1 MAVVTRVIATT
12 AATNATFTTTTTTAL
27 LFKGMPLRRSQAFNL
42 IFNNNKNNKLVP
54 KRRLFTCSAL
64 YKPQIHIQEEGQF
77 ESLDYRVFFL
87 DNSGKKV

>member
-1 MAVVTRVIATT
+1 MAVVPRVIAAA
-12 AATNATFTTTTTTAL
+12 AATNATFTTTTTAL
-27 LFKGMPLRRSQAFNL
+27 LFKGTPLRRSQAFNL
-42 IFNNNKNNKLVP
+42 IFNNNNYNKLVP

-77 ESLDYRVFFL
+77 ETLDYRVFFL